1 MNVYDLVTA
10 YDKCDGLRLRI
21 ASRKCPTET
30 ARTVYLTYLN
40 QFRDIE
46 TGEIVFDG
54 YDELKRYICWN
65 FGIIDGALVADIFLD
80 YKYAEK

>member
-1 MNVYDLVTA
+1 MNVYDFVMA

-21 ASRKCPTET
+21 ASRKRPTET

-46 TGEIVFDG
+46 TGEIVFDS
-54 YDELKRYICWN
+54 YDELRRYRCWN
-65 FGIIDGALVADIFLD
+65 FGIINGELVADIFLD
-80 YKYAEK
+80 YKYSE

>member
-10 YDKCDGLRLRI
+10 YDKCDGLKLRI
-21 ASRKCPTET
+21 ASRKHPTET

-54 YDELKRYICWN
+54 YDELKRYHCWN
-65 FGIIDGALVADIFLD
+65 FGIINGELVADIFLD

>member
-1 MNVYDLVTA
+1 MNVYDFVMA
-10 YDKCDGLRLRI
+10 YDKIDGLRLRI

-46 TGEIVFDG
+46 TGEIVFDS
-54 YDELKRYICWN
+54 YDELKRYRCWN

-80 YKYAEK
+80 YKYSE

>member
-1 MNVYDLVTA
+1 MNAYDLVTA

-30 ARTVYLTYLN
+30 ARTVYLTCLN

-46 TGEIVFDG
+46 TGEIVFNG

-65 FGIIDGALVADIFLD
+65 FGIIDGSIVADIFLD
-80 YKYAEK
+80 YKYSEK

>member
-21 ASRKCPTET
+21 ASRKRPTET
-30 ARTVYLTYLN
+30 VRTLYLTYLN

-65 FGIIDGALVADIFLD
+65 FGIIDGVLVADIFLD
-80 YKYAEK
+80 YKYSE